1 MTYRYTVEAIDEMRD
16 IVSGLL
22 SAERDM
28 AGRLVNQPEI
38 EDRLRTYIAAGI
50 TLADLKAERTRQT
63 EAQQE
68 RQRIKAEEEEAH
80 RLRALSHWVNFN
92 PYEPLPDQDDYTAL
106 IPFQEWA
113 RETGRVW

>member
-1 MTYRYTVEAIDEMRD
+1 MTYLYTIEAIDEMRK
-16 IVSGLL
+16 IISGFL
-22 SAERDM
+22 SAERDLT
-28 AGRLVNQPEI
+28 GRKIYQAEI

-50 TLADLKAERTRQT
+50 TLADLKAEQRRQT

>member
-16 IVSGLL
+16 IVSGFL
-22 SAERDM
+22 SAERDLT
-28 AGRLVNQPEI
+28 GRKVYQAEI

-50 TLADLKAERTRQT
+50 TLADLKAERTRQ
-63 EAQQE
+63 AKVQKE
-68 RQRIKAEEEEAH
+68 RERIKAEEEETH

-92 PYEPLPDQDDYTAL
+92 PYEPLPDQNDYVAL